1 MSGFKCV
8 CVCRHVYRCVYMY
21 TFVCVCVYMGVCTR
35 VSLCMCVYVCI
46 VACCSDFELV
56 RAIRTWWQEIQIGVH
71 CELDTLAIWRPT
83 HEMIQ
88 RFIPICAVKT
98 RQRFASKITSFYVS
112 VCSYVISLF
121 TVVSRCLYVTR
132 IISCERLIS
141 FTSMIMCITSWDI
154 YERPL

>member
-1 MSGFKCV
+1 
-8 CVCRHVYRCVYMY
+8 
-21 TFVCVCVYMGVCTR
+21 
-35 VSLCMCVYVCI
+35 
-46 VACCSDFELV
+46 
-56 RAIRTWWQEIQIGVH
+56 
-71 CELDTLAIWRPT
+71 
-83 HEMIQ
+83 MIQ

-141 FTSMIMCITSWDI
+141 FTSIVGCLKVTKRQANKSRVLSSRREVSTPASQHQSALARHPRLSIKAR
-154 YERPL
+154 RPDTRVSASRRKGLKPASQLQPPWLRDQSLPTRKGNQPPLWRVFSLSLIHI